1 MPEWDI
7 YERGCPERGGRVI
20 GSAAELIESPP
31 KSKSMQRLDDPSTLS
46 WKLLSGIGR
55 SSTVLL
61 QTVNVDV
68 CVGMSFI
75 VTYSAIPGLSVS
87 S

>member
-31 KSKSMQRLDDPSTLS
+31 KSKSMQRPDDPSTLS
-46 WKLLSGIGR
+46 WKLLAGI
-55 SSTVLL
+55 VLL
-61 QTVNVDV
+61 QTVKVDV

-75 VTYSAIPGLSVS
+75 VTYNAIPGLSLS